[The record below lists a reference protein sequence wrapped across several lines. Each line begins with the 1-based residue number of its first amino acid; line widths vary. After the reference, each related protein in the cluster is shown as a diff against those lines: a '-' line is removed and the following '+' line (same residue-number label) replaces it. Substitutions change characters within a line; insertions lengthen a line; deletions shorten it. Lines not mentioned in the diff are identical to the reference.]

1 VQGHIRKR
9 QPAGTWEYILDVGV
23 FAAQRCEACGRR
35 FWVERRPK
43 ERCPFCGGQLRETEE
58 RRRETKA
65 GFVSRKDCQ
74 AALTAK
80 LTTMAEQTYVLP
92 SHLSVREFLTRVWLP
107 AIEPGVRPT
116 TLSGYRI
123 LVESHLVPQLGS
135 VKLQSLSAA
144 QINAHYARLLAE
156 GRVHGKGGLS
166 PSSVHHVHAALH
178 RALRD
183 AVKWGYLQS
192 NVASFAEPPRA
203 SAQHRELAVWSEE
216 QLHAFL
222 DSVRGDRL
230 YPLWR
235 FCAMTGCRR
244 GEALGLTWPD
254 LDVEASAVTIR
265 RALVPIDG
273 ELRETEPKTKR
284 GRRRIALD
292 AETVTVLREL
302 AASQLGEQQDA
313 GDEWVASGRV
323 FTKENGEQLHPER
336 ISALFRRL
344 VRAAALPPIPL
355 HGLRHTYASIALAKG
370 VNPAIVSRRLGHSTV
385 AFTLDVYSHVLPQV
399 DAEAAELIAE
409 FAASAGQRL
418 TRGDG

>member
-1 VQGHIRKR
+1 MQGHIRKR

-35 FWVERRPK
+35 FWIERKPR
-43 ERCPFCGGQLRETEE
+43 ESCPSCGGKLHETEE

-65 GFVSRKDCQ
+65 GYASRKDCQ

-80 LTTMAEQTYVLP
+80 LTSLAEQTYVLP
-92 SHLSVREFLTRVWLP
+92 SRLSVREFLTKVWLP
-107 AIEPGVRPT
+107 AIEPSLRPT
-116 TLSGYRI
+116 TLAGYRI
-123 LVESHLVPQLGS
+123 LVESHLVPQLGA
-135 VKLQSLSAA
+135 VKLQSLNAA
-144 QINAHYARLLAE
+144 QINAHYARLLAR

-166 PSSVHHVHAALH
+166 PNSVHHVHAALH

-244 GEALGLTWPD
+244 GEALGHLARPRRRGERRHD
-254 LDVEASAVTIR
+254 QAGACADRR
-265 RALVPIDG
+265 RAARDRAQDQAG
-273 ELRETEPKTKR
+273 AT
-284 GRRRIALD
+284 RIALD

>member
-1 VQGHIRKR
+1 
-9 QPAGTWEYILDVGV
+9 
-23 FAAQRCEACGRR
+23 
-35 FWVERRPK
+35 
-43 ERCPFCGGQLRETEE
+43 
-58 RRRETKA
+58 
-65 GFVSRKDCQ
+65 
-74 AALTAK
+74 
-80 LTTMAEQTYVLP
+80 
-92 SHLSVREFLTRVWLP
+92 
-107 AIEPGVRPT
+107 
-116 TLSGYRI
+116 
-123 LVESHLVPQLGS
+123 
-135 VKLQSLSAA
+135 
-144 QINAHYARLLAE
+144 
-156 GRVHGKGGLS
+156 
-166 PSSVHHVHAALH
+166 
-178 RALRD
+178 
-183 AVKWGYLQS
+183 
-192 NVASFAEPPRA
+192 
-203 SAQHRELAVWSEE
+203 
-216 QLHAFL
+216 
-222 DSVRGDRL
+222 
-230 YPLWR
+230 
-235 FCAMTGCRR
+235 
-244 GEALGLTWPD
+244 
-254 LDVEASAVTIR
+254 
-265 RALVPIDG
+265 VPIDG